1 MKEITMA
8 AKVENIE
15 DMTDELNAWFEENDI
30 SMKITLQ
37 LDVVLDEV
45 LTNIASYAYEGEPGD
60 MTVRAEMINGGSTLR
75 MEFFDKG
82 IYFDPLAKEDPDI
95 TLAAEERKI
104 GGLGIFI
111 VKKTMDNVSY
121 ERKGDTNILVIEKN
135 L

>member
-15 DMTDELNAWFEENDI
+15 DMTDELNAWFEENGI

-45 LTNIASYAYEGEPGD
+45 LTNISSYAYGDSPGD
-60 MTVRAEMINGGSTLR
+60 MTVRAEMINGGSTVRL
-75 MEFFDKG
+75 EFTDNG
-82 IYFDPLAKEDPDI
+82 IYFDPLKKEDPDI
-95 TLAAEERKI
+95 TLSVEERKI

>member
-95 TLAAEERKI
+95 TLSAEERKI